1 MKLNN
6 IQWRF
11 LANRSFSFEIYP
23 KVVGN
28 ICEHLMVLYVILIGD
43 VYVGLQTVG
52 TDTVDLREK
61 HLKDMDLTL
70 ST

>member
-1 MKLNN
+1 MV
-6 IQWRF
+6 
-11 LANRSFSFEIYP
+11 E
-23 KVVGN
+23 N
-28 ICEHLMVLYVILIGD
+28 ICDHLMVLYVILIGD

-61 HLKDMDLTL
+61 RQKDMDPML